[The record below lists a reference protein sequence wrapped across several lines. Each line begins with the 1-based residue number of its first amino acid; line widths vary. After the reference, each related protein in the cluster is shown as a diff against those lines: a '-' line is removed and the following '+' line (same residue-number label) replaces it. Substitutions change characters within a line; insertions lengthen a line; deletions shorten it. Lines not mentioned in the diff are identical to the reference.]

1 MAEEQ
6 NAATGVAYPLT
17 KMNFVVKVGSVNG
30 TAAFTEVTGVEASI
44 DVIEFR
50 SGNAGS
56 LSPQKLP
63 GLVKHGN
70 VTLKYGV
77 IAGDEIR
84 NWIISSISSQRST
97 DWKRVDVTI
106 ELIDITAAGVSTR
119 SDLTG
124 TTSSKTWILKNAF
137 VAKYSGADL
146 DAKSS
151 DVAVESMEIAY
162 EELTVAV

>member
-1 MAEEQ
+1 MADGTG
-6 NAATGVAYPLT
+6 ASTGVAYPLT
-17 KMNFVVKVGSVNG
+17 KMNFVVKVGSISG
-30 TAAFTEVTGVEASI
+30 TAAFTEITGVEASI

-50 SGNAGS
+50 AGNSGS

-70 VTLKYGV
+70 VTLKYGL
-77 IAGDEIR
+77 ISGNEIR
-84 NWIISSISSQRST
+84 KWIIDSISSQRSK
-97 DWKRVDVTI
+97 DWKRVDITI
-106 ELIDITAAGVSTR
+106 ELIDITQAGVSTV
-119 SDLTG
+119 TEPG
-124 TTSSKTWILKNAF
+124 TTGNKQWLLKNAF

-162 EELTVAV
+162 EELTVQI